1 MNKKSDLKIIIIFSI
16 IGVLLFG
23 FLAFRVYKDFIN
35 NPTSNKKLVSL
46 DLYGYTLSK
55 NDTDVYKDTFNEL
68 KDVLNADE
76 FNGETGPYV
85 QYMAVRTKSVLE
97 KAGYI
102 PKADEINYEE
112 YAKLIS
118 QLFVIDV
125 FTLDNKLASTDIGGL
140 EFLHKDFKENFRENM
155 GSSLYKNVLSN
166 IDGKRNQELPIVSK
180 AIVDN
185 VFETKYTYEEKEYDA
200 YLVTVSIEY
209 EKDLGYQNSIKL
221 TVINDNNILYIVKG
235 EK

>member
-1 MNKKSDLKIIIIFSI
+1 MNKKSDLKIIIIFI
-16 IGVLLFG
+16 VIGVLLFG
-23 FLAFRVYKDFIN
+23 FLAFRVYKDFFN

-55 NDTDVYKDTFNEL
+55 NDTEVYKDTFNEL
-68 KDVLNADE
+68 KDVLN
-76 FNGETGPYV
+76 
-85 QYMAVRTKSVLE
+85 
-97 KAGYI
+97 
-102 PKADEINYEE
+102 ADEINYEE

-185 VFETKYTYEEKEYDA
+185 VFETKYTYEGKEYSA